1 MSSIF
6 STTLQPGENE
16 YAYLWRLG
24 QAKDDGLLEMN
35 WTEIADLMNKNFRE
49 NDMEF
54 AESAYRKVYSS
65 AKKVYD
71 SGVFGANSE
80 DKEVSDLKELRDS
93 IVKERQKLFDERR
106 EYRAAMRNEARY
118 DYDMSV
124 LGEKLIELGREKY
137 AGIAAQPIICD
148 HKDMVIMV
156 SDTHFGSKY
165 SYFDGYYDT
174 DVAKQRMNDYCNK
187 AIALAKDSGV
197 ETCYVVILGDMI
209 SGACHHSIAVTNRE
223 NVIEQVKIA
232 CETLTDFVFKLAT
245 ELKYVEVHCVPGN
258 HSRMQKKDDALTDE
272 RLDLIVPWY
281 MCRILSDVGNVY
293 VCEEEMDSTICTFR
307 IHGKLYVGVHG
318 DYDGMTEAAI
328 QKLVMWLGEIPYCI
342 MMGHRHFNAV
352 ATVSD
357 VKVVQGG
364 SLGGAGDN
372 FTREKR
378 LKGRGE
384 QMMMIVEDGEITE
397 YHPVRF

>member
-1 MSSIF
+1 MSSIYN
-6 STTLQPGENE
+6 TTLLPNETE

-24 QAKDDGLLEMN
+24 RAKDSGLLEMN
-35 WTEIADLMNKNFRE
+35 WDGIADLMNKNFRE

-54 AESAYRKVYSS
+54 AESAYRKVYTS
-65 AKKVYD
+65 AKKVYE
-71 SGVFGANSE
+71 SGVFGTDDEN
-80 DKEVSDLKELRDS
+80 KEASDLKEIRNS
-93 IVKERQKLFDERR
+93 IIKERQKLMDERR
-106 EYRAAMRNEARY
+106 EFRANLRNEARY

-124 LGEKLIELGREKY
+124 LSEKLIELGREKY

-156 SDTHFGSKY
+156 SDTHFGSQY
-165 SYFDGYYDT
+165 NYFDGYYDT
-174 DVAKQRMNDYCNK
+174 DVAKSRMEEYCRK
-187 AIALAKDSGV
+187 AITLAKDKGV
-197 ETCYVVILGDMI
+197 ETCYVVVLGDLI
-209 SGACHHSIAVTNRE
+209 SGQCHNSIAVTNRE

-232 CETLTDFVFKLAT
+232 CEVLTDFVYNLAT

-258 HSRMQKKDDALTDE
+258 HSRIQKKADALTDE
-272 RLDLIVPWY
+272 RLDLIIPWF
-281 MCRILSDVGNVY
+281 MSRMLCDVENVC
-293 VCEEEMDSTICTFR
+293 VCDEEMDSTICTFR
-307 IHGKLYVGVHG
+307 VHDKLYVGVHG
-318 DYDGMTEAAI
+318 DYDGMNEVAI
-328 QKLVMWLGEIPYCI
+328 QKLIMWLGEIPYCV

-352 ATVSD
+352 TTVSD

-364 SLGGAGDN
+364 ALGGAGDN

-384 QMMMIVEDGEITE
+384 QMMMICEDGEITE